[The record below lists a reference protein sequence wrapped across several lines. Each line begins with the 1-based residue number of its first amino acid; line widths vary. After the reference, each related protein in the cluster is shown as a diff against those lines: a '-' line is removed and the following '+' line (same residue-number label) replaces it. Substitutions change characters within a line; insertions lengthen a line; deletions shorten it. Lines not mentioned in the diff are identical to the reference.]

1 MHSPQF
7 SGQGCG
13 ASTQL
18 SSCVGRLKRWYIPP
32 QYRHFTLLYGQ
43 ILLWSFSW
51 ARRNEP
57 TQPRWHFL
65 SEYSHCAWWLSFS
78 WCSPLQEHPGTVHCT
93 LILAMIAC
101 RGTEMLNWVWLIVA
115 RQSEQLFE
123 RPYFFLYCPNSYFE
137 ENSRWAPLADFK
149 WLCRWKKGW
158 WCHAR
163 CRYGIKLIQ
172 LSVYL

>member
-18 SSCVGRLKRWYIPP
+18 SLCVGRLKRWYIPP
-32 QYRHFTLLYGQ
+32 QNRHFTLLYGQ
-43 ILLWSFSW
+43 MLLWSFSW

-57 TQPRWHFL
+57 TQPCWHFL

-115 RQSEQLFE
+115 RQSEQPVLNV
-123 RPYFFLYCPNSYFE
+123 LDS
-137 ENSRWAPLADFK
+137 S
-149 WLCRWKKGW
+149 
-158 WCHAR
+158 
-163 CRYGIKLIQ
+163 
-172 LSVYL
+172 LSVTCNPYKRCGHMKGIPVYSSAPC

>member
-18 SSCVGRLKRWYIPP
+18 SSCVGRLKRWYIHP
-32 QYRHFTLLYGQ
+32 QNRHFTLLYGQ

-57 TQPRWHFL
+57 TQPCWHFL

-78 WCSPLQEHPGTVHCT
+78 CCSPLQEHPGTVHCT

-115 RQSEQLFE
+115 RSLVLLLSIVNQIKMRDYMGRRVTSPSWDPPTFM
-123 RPYFFLYCPNSYFE
+123 
-137 ENSRWAPLADFK
+137 
-149 WLCRWKKGW
+149 KKGPKSSNLTF
-158 WCHAR
+158 CHLPFM
-163 CRYGIKLIQ
+163 ITT
-172 LSVYL
+172 V

>member
-7 SGQGCG
+7 SGQGYG

-57 TQPRWHFL
+57 AQPCWHFL
-65 SEYSHCAWWLSFS
+65 SEYSHCAWRLSFS
-78 WCSPLQEHPGTVHCT
+78 WCSPLQEHPGTVHYT

-123 RPYFFLYCPNSYFE
+123 RP
-137 ENSRWAPLADFK
+137 
-149 WLCRWKKGW
+149 WLLTNCNMQSLQALWPRERDTGLFISSLLKTNQKILRVLSFVSKKE
-158 WCHAR
+158 
-163 CRYGIKLIQ
+163 I
-172 LSVYL
+172 

>member
-32 QYRHFTLLYGQ
+32 QNRHFTLLYGQ
-43 ILLWSFSW
+43 MLLWSFSW
-51 ARRNEP
+51 ATRNEP
-57 TQPRWHFL
+57 TQPRSHFL

-78 WCSPLQEHPGTVHCT
+78 WCSPLQGHPGTVHCT

-115 RQSEQLFE
+115 RQSEQVLNALDCSPTLTCN
-123 RPYFFLYCPNSYFE
+123 PYMRCGHMKGIPVYS
-137 ENSRWAPLADFK
+137 SAP
-149 WLCRWKKGW
+149 C
-158 WCHAR
+158 
-163 CRYGIKLIQ
+163 
-172 LSVYL
+172 